1 MKTDNEPLI
10 SFCLAVSNFNASK
23 APMIVSFNFHNLHHY
38 PPVAWLTI
46 FEEFNS
52 YSLKSLLIFYAIL
65 TKTCSQYAVQISRS
79 PTRSGTQI

>member
-10 SFCLAVSNFNASK
+10 SFCLAISNFNASK

-52 YSLKSLLIFYAIL
+52 YSLSLLIFYAIL
-65 TKTCSQYAVQISRS
+65 TKTCSQYAVQIYRY